1 MRAILVSIFAC
12 GLLFAAA
19 QTRPDFSG
27 TWKLNE
33 GQSQATI
40 TGPRGIV
47 FQIRHQEPSFKYSA
61 SGVFGYAQ
69 PFSETYEFQIDGKG
83 TSEPRVHVRAR
94 WEGDT
99 LRLQYCKGD
108 TELMTFTHRL
118 SADRRQMMREGRLKD
133 GRVIRQVYDRQ

>member
-12 GLLFAAA
+12 GLLCADA

-33 GQSQATI
+33 AQSQATV

-47 FQIRHQEPSFKYSA
+47 FLIRHQEPSFKYSA
-61 SGVFGYAQ
+61 SGIFGYAQ
-69 PFSETYEFQIDGKG
+69 PFSESYEFQIDGKG
-83 TSEPRVHVRAR
+83 TSEQRVHVRAR
-94 WEGDT
+94 WEGEN
-99 LRLQYCKGD
+99 LLLQYCKGD

-118 SADRRQMMREGRLKD
+118 SAGGRQMVRQGRLKD
-133 GRVIRQVYDRQ
+133 GRIVRQVYDRQ